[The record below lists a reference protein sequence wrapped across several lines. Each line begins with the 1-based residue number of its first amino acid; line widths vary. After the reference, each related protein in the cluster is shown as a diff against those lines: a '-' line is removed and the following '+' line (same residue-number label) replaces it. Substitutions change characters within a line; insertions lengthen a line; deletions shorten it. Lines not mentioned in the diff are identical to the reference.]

1 MAQTTISI
9 HDGIRKVAATHAK
22 QSGIKGGLSG
32 YIETLLKDDLKQKGY
47 EWSQITI
54 KHEKV

>member
-9 HDGIRKVAATHAK
+9 HDGVRKAAATYAK

-32 YIETLLKDDLKQKGY
+32 YIETLLKEDLKQKGRD
-47 EWSQITI
+47 WDDLI
-54 KHEKV
+54 KKS